1 MSIRNLRSFNL
12 AGTEATR
19 TYVDGLVG
27 SFNNSLYAADVRLPG
42 TVGFAVGVRNVVS
55 EDDSFSAQA
64 AFCHFNTS
72 HCTKVQLIEKFD
84 CFICPHLIAKKTA
97 KNGASNHNADY
108 YIISISKLQEGF
120 AFFYKIFSVGNSCI
134 SKRFVIYYY

>member
-1 MSIRNLRSFNL
+1 MSMKYSSSFNL
-12 AGTEATR
+12 AGAEATR
-19 TYVDGLVG
+19 AYVDGLVG
-27 SFNNSLYAADVRLPG
+27 SSNNSLYAADVGLPG

-84 CFICPHLIAKKTA
+84 CFICPHLIAKRLRKT
-97 KNGASNHNADY
+97 GLQTITQI
-108 YIISISKLQEGF
+108 IISYPFQNCKRVLHFFIKYFLSETV
-120 AFFYKIFSVGNSCI
+120 AFQKDL
-134 SKRFVIYYY
+134 